1 VQNACLTQ
9 YGLHQSTNRPRNSSL
24 AALALACVAAT
35 AGAQADELHTHSG
48 ETLVGKVVEEQP
60 DFVIFESAA
69 LGRVTV
75 PRAAIASLVVTPVPL
90 EAQPLPEVRKAAAQP
105 DAEQAEAEQQAERE
119 AALST
124 DAVGRF
130 LARINP
136 LKGWNTKLGLGFMAR
151 RGSDDNDNDL
161 TLRFQ
166 SERKSDA
173 GDEHKLEARY
183 YYAEDVLVD
192 GAKTATDEL
201 LTASYRYRHPLREP
215 FFLQATSGY
224 YRDAIKELD
233 HEVTQTFGVG
243 LRATGERWSVS
254 FTPAGGAQWRQVA
267 GEETT
272 NVVVGFYQELGFSI
286 TRTLKLAQTLDY
298 LTAVDDEN
306 DYSAR
311 FGLDLNQ
318 KLGAAWS
325 VGLRYE
331 YDYDSV
337 VGKDASKDQV
347 RLTLNLGLEF

>member
-1 VQNACLTQ
+1 MHSACFAACRGVDRGTP
-9 YGLHQSTNRPRNSSL
+9 PRNPFFIT
-24 AALALACVAAT
+24 LALACLVAA
-35 AGAQADELHTHSG
+35 AGAHADELRTHSG
-48 ETLVGKVVEEQP
+48 ETLVGKVIEEQP
-60 DFVIFESAA
+60 GFVVFESTAF
-69 LGRVTV
+69 GRVTV
-75 PRAAIASLVVTPVPL
+75 PRQFIANLTLTPL
-90 EAQPLPEVRKAAAQP
+90 EVQPLPEDTQAAAQ
-105 DAEQAEAEQQAERE
+105 AQAAKEEVQAQAERQ

-136 LKGWNTKLGLGFMAR
+136 LKGWKTRLGLGFIAR
-151 RGSDDNDNDL
+151 RGSEDNDNDL

-166 SERKSDA
+166 SERKTDD

-192 GAKTATDEL
+192 GTNSATDEL
-201 LTASYRYRHPLREP
+201 LTASYRYRQPLQEP
-215 FFLQATSGY
+215 FFFQATSGY

-243 LRATGERWSVS
+243 LRAKGERWSLS
-254 FTPAGGAQWRQVA
+254 FTPAAGVQWREVA
-267 GEETT
+267 DDETT
-272 NVVVGFYQELGFSI
+272 KFVAGFYQELSYSI
-286 TRTLKLAQTLDY
+286 TQTLQLSQTLDY
-298 LTAVDDEN
+298 LTAVDDAN

-331 YDYDSV
+331 YNYDSV
-337 VGKDASKDQV
+337 VGRDASEEQE
-347 RLTLNLGLEF
+347 RLTLNIGLEF